1 MEDTNA
7 IAIANSSLERVGRAP
22 ATVALLCQANLSV
35 HAGVARVL
43 LVGSRGLAGGH
54 RPDSD
59 VDLSLIVDMAL
70 LAPRDPERVRY
81 LRAVLHTTQAHWR
94 GPVEAD
100 LAAVFD
106 INGCGLRCL
115 DDGAGYIPDQCP
127 RGGVD
132 CFGVYKVQRGFDG
145 YVTGPGLDVR
155 RMYPY
160 LTPWCRDD
168 A

>member
-7 IAIANSSLERVGRAP
+7 IAIANFSPGRVERVP
-22 ATVALLCQANLSV
+22 ATVALLRRANFSA

-43 LVGSRGLAGGH
+43 LVGSRGPAGGY

-70 LAPRDPERVRY
+70 LPPRDPERERY

-115 DDGAGYIPDQCP
+115 DDEAGYTPDQCP

-145 YVTGPGLDVR
+145 YVTGLGLDVR

-160 LTPWCRDD
+160 LTLWFRDD